1 MFSCPKCH
9 GRISIWHG
17 SNDFACPSCGAEL
30 RTNGLAVHLVANALA
45 GFGAMAFLF
54 MPEIECSPLLEMS
67 VLLIGYT
74 ATYAAFIWLFF
85 GVELH
90 EKTGP

>member
-1 MFSCPKCH
+1 
-9 GRISIWHG
+9 
-17 SNDFACPSCGAEL
+17 
-30 RTNGLAVHLVANALA
+30 
-45 GFGAMAFLF
+45 MAFLF